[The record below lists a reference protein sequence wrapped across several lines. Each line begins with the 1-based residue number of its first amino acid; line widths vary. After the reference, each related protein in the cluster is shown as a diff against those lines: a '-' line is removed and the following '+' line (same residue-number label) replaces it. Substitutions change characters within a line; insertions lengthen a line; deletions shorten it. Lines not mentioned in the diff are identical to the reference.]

1 MRNSLTN
8 LLYQPLVFVTAF
20 VYLLFIN
27 WKMLMVSVIVI
38 PTFIYLANY
47 ISKKIGAS
55 TEQYQ
60 QNMGEISSS
69 VKQTVDGID
78 VIHAYGLH
86 GYMAEVFHKR
96 LAESLD
102 LHMNIEKRRSILP
115 GISMVLQAVPYV
127 ITILYGGYL
136 TLHQEITPGELL
148 VFIYLLK
155 YLTRP
160 PVMIPSLLSSLRQA
174 AAASNRMFELLD
186 VPEEWSTKSPGAHA
200 IPESCAV
207 VLDRVTFQYD
217 DGMPVFQ
224 DFQLQIEKNKMVAIV
239 GPSGCGKSTLAKL
252 ICGLYEPLKGT
263 VSVFGQEL
271 TRDTYPSIR
280 KQVSYMA
287 QETHLFPAT
296 IFRNIQYGRLSSS
309 KEEIAA
315 AAEAAYA
322 TEFIS
327 GLQCGFDTKVSENG
341 GNLSGG
347 QKQRLGLARVLVKDS
362 KIVILDEPTSALD
375 RISEEYFQQSIA
387 ELKGNRTIIVVAH
400 RLPTIRK
407 ADEILVMDKGKIVSR
422 GTHDQLLQIC
432 GLYSRLY
439 SSYT

>member
-1 MRNSLTN
+1 MIDGALSLDKSSLSNIVIALVGTVLIGGVTTYIISYGSTRLAICTIRDIRNLMVYKFPRLPLIYTEKQKSGDVASKLSNDTALVEDFMRNSLTN

-217 DGMPVFQ
+217 DGKPVFQ

-263 VSVFGQEL
+263 VSVFGQ
-271 TRDTYPSIR
+271 
-280 KQVSYMA
+280 
-287 QETHLFPAT
+287 
-296 IFRNIQYGRLSSS
+296 
-309 KEEIAA
+309 
-315 AAEAAYA
+315 
-322 TEFIS
+322 
-327 GLQCGFDTKVSENG
+327 
-341 GNLSGG
+341 
-347 QKQRLGLARVLVKDS
+347 
-362 KIVILDEPTSALD
+362 
-375 RISEEYFQQSIA
+375 
-387 ELKGNRTIIVVAH
+387 
-400 RLPTIRK
+400 
-407 ADEILVMDKGKIVSR
+407 
-422 GTHDQLLQIC
+422 
-432 GLYSRLY
+432 
-439 SSYT
+439 